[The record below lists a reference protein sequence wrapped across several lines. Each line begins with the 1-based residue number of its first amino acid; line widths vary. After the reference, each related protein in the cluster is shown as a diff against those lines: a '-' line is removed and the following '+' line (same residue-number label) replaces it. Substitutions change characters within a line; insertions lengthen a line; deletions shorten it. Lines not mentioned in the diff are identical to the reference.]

1 MISRLKVRFLHGSP
15 LKSGGVTPPD
25 SFSGGEA
32 AFDDAPSPHAAG
44 RAIVGLHAG
53 RAGRLPAR
61 PRDGPGGA
69 VTRRAPVTPSTA
81 FLVIGAVVGVLFMA
95 VTPPFG
101 GADEPAHWY
110 RAYQVSEGSIRADR
124 QGDRV
129 GGFLPTSLR
138 LSPHDRPWRGAPVPL
153 RAEERAF
160 VDFRNTALYAPV
172 PYLPHAIAIAAG
184 RVAGLP
190 PVALFYLA
198 RVAGLAA
205 ALALAFLAI
214 RITPLGKRT
223 FLLLAL
229 TPMAVRQMSLMTV
242 DSVTN
247 GASLLFVALCLRR
260 ALASGRSPGTGATG
274 VLALSSL
281 VLSLSKIAYVPLS
294 LLSLLPAAEGDGD
307 RRALAGRARCGRARR
322 CGGRRLAVA
331 DRRPLRGAA
340 YRPRRRPGPAD
351 GVHPCGSHPVRPR
364 LVGRPHAQRG
374 DVPVAGAG
382 IRGNAVPGH
391 RLAASGGP
399 DRGGA
404 PRRAR
409 RRGPRSPGR
418 GLIVAVAAAT
428 YALVTTTNY
437 LAWNPVGAATVS
449 FVQGRY
455 YIPIAPLPLLLLTN
469 RRLASLVPAPRLTA
483 VAASAALL
491 FAGVAVRNLFQRW
504 YG

>member
-1 MISRLKVRFLHGSP
+1 VTGRAS
-15 LKSGGVTPPD
+15 VTP
-25 SFSGGEA
+25 A
-32 AFDDAPSPHAAG
+32 
-44 RAIVGLHAG
+44 
-53 RAGRLPAR
+53 
-61 PRDGPGGA
+61 
-69 VTRRAPVTPSTA
+69 TA
-81 FLVIGAVVGVLFMA
+81 FLVIGAVIGVLFMA

-110 RAYQVSEGSIRADR
+110 RAYQVSEGSIRAER

-138 LSPHDRPWRGAPVPL
+138 LSRHDRPWRGAPAPL
-153 RAEERAF
+153 RTDERAF

-172 PYLPHAIAIAAG
+172 PYVPHAVAIAAG

-190 PVALFYLA
+190 PLALFYLA
-198 RVAGLAA
+198 RAAGLAA

-214 RITPLGKRT
+214 GITPLGKRT

-229 TPMAVRQMSLMTV
+229 TPMAVRQMSLVTV

-247 GASLLFVALCLRR
+247 GASLLFLALCLRR
-260 ALASGRSPGTGATG
+260 ALASGWPPGTGATG
-274 VLALSSL
+274 ALALSSL
-281 VLSLSKIAYVPLS
+281 VLSLSKIAYVPLA
-294 LLSLLPAAEGDGD
+294 LLSLLPAAEGDGR
-307 RRALAGRARCGRARR
+307 RRAWPGA
-322 CGGRRLAVA
+322 LAVVGLGVAGVGAWLWLIGDLYAAQRIAPDA
-331 DRRPLRGAA
+331 DPGRQTAFILADPIRFGRLLLADLTHNGAA
-340 YRPRRRPGPAD
+340 YLWQGLGYAGTASPVIAWSHLAVLIVVALLDGRADVSLDRR
-351 GVHPCGSHPVRPR
+351 
-364 LVGRPHAQRG
+364 
-374 DVPVAGAG
+374 
-382 IRGNAVPGH
+382 
-391 RLAASGGP
+391 
-399 DRGGA
+399 
-404 PRRAR
+404 
-409 RRGPRSPGR
+409 GR

-455 YIPIAPLPLLLLTN
+455 YIPIAPLPLLLLSN
-469 RRLASLVPAPRLTA
+469 RRLASLVPAPCLTA